1 MPPRLRRSLRPLC
14 WLVAGWF
21 VGCGGTP
28 SNAGY
33 GYAASDTP
41 AGPASDAGGGAPAE
55 SEPTVPPIDANA
67 GGDRRSSIDANTDAK
82 TEDATSAGSN
92 LTPFNDG
99 AVPPP
104 LYIADAA
111 PDRAASNCK
120 PGTYTGMFDVMVTT
134 NGMAIGVDLQGTLSI
149 TLVASK
155 PTPQA
160 SEFNSNILTVA
171 PGAMLSATDNNYGD
185 TWTADVSGQLDCGS
199 LMFVGTLSNGMA
211 MWAGISFRLDGSLSA
226 TYDPTANPPAM
237 VNGSVDVSSLDV
249 QGTEGM
255 GTWSAALQ

>member
-1 MPPRLRRSLRPLC
+1 MSPRLRLSLPPLI
-14 WLVAGWF
+14 WLAGGWS

-28 SNAGY
+28 SNAEYGY
-33 GYAASDTP
+33 GASDTP

-55 SEPTVPPIDANA
+55 SEPTAPPIDAN
-67 GGDRRSSIDANTDAK
+67 GGGRSSIDANTDSK
-82 TEDATSAGSN
+82 TKDVASAGSN

-111 PDRAASNCK
+111 PDRSTSNCK

-134 NGMAIGVDLQGTLSI
+134 NGTSTGVDLQGSLSI

-171 PGAMLSATDNNYGD
+171 PGAMLSATDTNYGD

-199 LMFVGTLSNGMA
+199 LMFVGTLSNGVA
-211 MWAGISFRLDGSLSA
+211 MWSGLTFRLDGDLSA

-249 QGTEGM
+249 QGTVGM